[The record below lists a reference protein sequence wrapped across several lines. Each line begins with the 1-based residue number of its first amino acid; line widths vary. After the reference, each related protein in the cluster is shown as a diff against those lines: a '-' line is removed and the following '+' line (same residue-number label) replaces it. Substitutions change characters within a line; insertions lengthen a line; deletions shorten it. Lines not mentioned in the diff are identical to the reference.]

1 MQTAEFLRRI
11 LPPSGDGWYCWC
23 TPAPP
28 NDKGRRFDQRFTRHI
43 SQMVEGITQCSDHKI
58 NTYYAMSSFK
68 ERGSRAQ
75 ENVAYV
81 KSFWIDIDC
90 GEAKAASGQG
100 YATKR
105 AGAEALLL
113 SVKAAGLPRPMLVDS
128 GNGLHAYWPLAEAVT
143 ADVWRPVAC
152 QIVAALQQQGLIA
165 DWGCS
170 ADHSRILRAA
180 GSVNWKDKANGKP
193 VEVKLDC
200 PDYSFQAV
208 AGPVQHIVVD
218 VPASRYGELGVN
230 SDLGM
235 PQEPPS
241 SDAGVVAD
249 RCAQVAI
256 FRDTRGCLP
265 EPQWR
270 AGIAV
275 VKACI
280 DGESTVH
287 AWSKGYSGYSAQET
301 ELKIASTKGPTTCAA
316 FARLNPAGCDGC
328 KFKGTITSPIQ
339 LGKPEPEE
347 VTEEEVIVAPATVE
361 VPAKTERIP
370 LPPLPDVL
378 QRMYRWTKQGMSAL
392 SKAPVAEGS
401 DETAWVWTPFTDAY
415 IVCGETTFLKEGA
428 HMKLSV
434 QRRRGMPFVDIDMPT
449 ALIMDKQG
457 LLKFLA
463 SHNIGPYTGKE
474 NEMVNYLKRWFDHAR
489 QAAHE
494 SRQHTH
500 YGWQTDGGFLIG
512 NRLFKPNEAMREVTV
527 GDDAV
532 VMLPAMRE
540 SGTLEDWTRL
550 MDEVYGA
557 KGMEQYQF
565 IIAAGFGAP
574 LMRMTGQ
581 DGVTMNLMSTASGV
595 GKTTV
600 ALAAL
605 SIWGK
610 PTAMAQTSG
619 QATINAI
626 YSRIGVMNSLPC
638 YVDEITKATPQQLS
652 SLAYDVTGGHS
663 KDRVSRSG
671 AAKEVK
677 STWSTILI
685 TSGNASTWSK
695 IGGTGEQ
702 TEAQLLRVL
711 EYRLVPKF
719 GMTQDDAR
727 EKFARLATNY
737 GTAGPVFIQY
747 VLDNI
752 ESVQQM
758 VTKIQN
764 HIAKKAKMK
773 ESERFWLSGA
783 AASIT
788 GALIA
793 KQLGLLHFDV
803 NSLMDWCVERIVES
817 RNEVAGT
824 IRSDADT
831 FSKMIADLN
840 GGVIV
845 TDKLGD
851 HNTPAFTERRPNG
864 PVYGRL
870 VQQESTLWIS
880 ASAVMDWCKNNN
892 ADLKELI
899 RVAIESG
906 QIVGKGRFDLGVG
919 AGVPT
924 TPTMCYRI
932 AIRDSE

>member
-1 MQTAEFLRRI
+1 MRTADFLRRI

-23 TPAPP
+23 TPAAP
-28 NDKGRRFDQRFTRHI
+28 NDKGRRFDQRFTRYI
-43 SQMVEGITQCSDHKI
+43 SQVVDGIEQCSAHKL

-90 GEAKAASGQG
+90 GEAKAAAGQG
-100 YATKR
+100 YATKLE
-105 AGAEALLL
+105 GAKALY
-113 SVKAAGLPRPMLVDS
+113 SAVKAAKLPRPMLVDS
-128 GNGLHAYWPLAEAVT
+128 GNGLHVYWPLAEAVT

-152 QIVAALQQQGLIA
+152 QIVAALQQQGLVA

-193 VEVKLDC
+193 VEVKSDC
-200 PDYSFQAV
+200 PDYKLADISNAV
-208 AGPVQHIVVD
+208 GHIVVD
-218 VPASRYGELGVN
+218 VPVSRNDSLGIN

-241 SDAGVVAD
+241 SVPDVVAD
-249 RCAQVAI
+249 NCAQVAV
-256 FRDTRGCLP
+256 FRDTGGCLP

-270 AGIAV
+270 ASIAV

-280 DGESTVH
+280 DGEQTVH
-287 AWSKGYSGYSAQET
+287 AWSRGYAGYTEQET
-301 ELKIASTKGPTTCAA
+301 DLKIKQTKGPTTCAS
-316 FARLNPAGCDGC
+316 FARINPTGCDGC
-328 KFKGTITSPIQ
+328 KFRGTITSPIQ

-347 VTEEEVIVAPATVE
+347 VTEDEVVVAPATVE
-361 VPAKTERIP
+361 APAKGERIP
-370 LPPLPDVL
+370 LPPLPEAL
-378 QRMYRWTKQGMSAL
+378 QRMYRWTKQGMCAL
-392 SKAPVAEGS
+392 GKGAVAEGS
-401 DETAWVWTPFTDAY
+401 DQEQWVWVPFTDAY
-415 IVCGETTFLKEGA
+415 IICGETTFLKEGA

-449 ALIMDKQG
+449 ALTQDKQG

-463 SHNIGPYTGKE
+463 SHNIGPYTGKG
-474 NEMVNYLKRWFDHAR
+474 NEMVSYLQRWFDHAR
-489 QAAHE
+489 KAAHE

-500 YGWQTDGGFLIG
+500 YGWQQDGGFLIG
-512 NRLFKPNEAMREVTV
+512 NRLYKPGIEVRDVTV
-527 GDDAV
+527 GDDAL

-540 SGTLEDWTRL
+540 SGTLEDWSSL
-550 MDEVYGA
+550 VDEVYGA
-557 KGMEQYQF
+557 PGMEQYQF
-565 IIAAGFGAP
+565 ILAAGFGAP
-574 LMRMTGQ
+574 LMRMTGH
-581 DGVTMNLMSTASGV
+581 DGVTLNLMSNASGV

-610 PTAMAQTSG
+610 PSAMAQTSG

-652 SLAYDVTGGHS
+652 GLAYDVTGGHS
-663 KDRVSRSG
+663 KDRVSRTG

-677 STWSTILI
+677 STWSTIVI
-685 TSGNASTWSK
+685 TSGNASTWAK
-695 IGGTGEQ
+695 ISATAEQ
-702 TEAQLLRVL
+702 TSAQLLRVF
-711 EYRLVPKF
+711 EYRLEPKF
-719 GMTQDDAR
+719 GLTQDAAR

-747 VLDNI
+747 VLDNV
-752 ESVQQM
+752 EAVQKM

-764 HIAKKAKMK
+764 ALARKARMH
-773 ESERFWLSGA
+773 ENERFWLAGA
-783 AASIT
+783 SASIT
-788 GALIA
+788 GAMIA
-793 KQLGLLHFDV
+793 RQLGLIHFDV

-817 RNEVAGT
+817 RNEVAVT
-824 IRSDADT
+824 TRSIEDS

-845 TDKLGD
+845 TDKRGD
-851 HNTPAFTERRPNG
+851 DKTPAFTEKRPSG

-870 VQQESTLWIS
+870 VRDESKLWIS
-880 ASAVMDWCKNNN
+880 SAAVTDWCAKNN
-892 ADLKELI
+892 ADLKEMV
-899 RVAIESG
+899 RAAISSG
-906 QIVGKGRFDLGVG
+906 QIVGKEQFRLGVG
-919 AGVPT
+919 TDVPT
-924 TPTMCYRI
+924 LPTLCYTI
-932 AIRDSE
+932 DMTGSE